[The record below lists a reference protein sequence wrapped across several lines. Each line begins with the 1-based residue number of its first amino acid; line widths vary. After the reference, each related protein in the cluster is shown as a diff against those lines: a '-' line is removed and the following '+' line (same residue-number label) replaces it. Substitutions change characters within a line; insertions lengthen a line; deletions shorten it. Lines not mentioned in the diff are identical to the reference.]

1 MQIYLAY
8 SFTFISLLP
17 GAKKRCCSE
26 EIMQNQGFFPL
37 NPNIETILSL
47 TRLFNKQITPFV
59 AWIKF
64 VR

>member
-1 MQIYLAY
+1 MIPRKLNFAR
-8 SFTFISLLP
+8 FD
-17 GAKKRCCSE
+17 
-26 EIMQNQGFFPL
+26 MQNQGFFPL